1 MFYDVFIRLCSQ
13 TGKAPSSVCRELG
26 IAPNSPKYW
35 KQGQTPRP
43 STVKKVADY
52 FGVDVSW
59 FDRLNELYI
68 EGRITRQVYDQKR
81 AEIES
86 QMTPQNAPKHAKTL
100 LSDGWK
106 KYYLEAPRTA
116 KKNAWRSVIDFIV
129 PQDDGTFDIHFL

>member
-59 FDRLNELYI
+59 FDQPFPEAPTPEPI
-68 EGRITRQVYDQKR
+68 PVHVITTEEAMILQKL
-81 AEIES
+81 
-86 QMTPQNAPKHAKTL
+86 KT
-100 LSDGWK
+100 LSDGDREFVLRIIETLVK
-106 KYYLEAPRTA
+106 K
-116 KKNAWRSVIDFIV
+116 
-129 PQDDGTFDIHFL
+129 